1 MKSTGVVRRLD
12 ELGRITLPID
22 ARRALHI
29 DLRDQIDIS
38 VDNDRII
45 LKKSNPSCVFTG
57 RTRNL
62 IEYKGKYV
70 SKDAI
75 VELAK
80 LAGLI
85 EE

>member
-29 DLRDQIDIS
+29 DLRDEIDIS
-38 VDNDRII
+38 VENDKII
-45 LKKSNPSCVFTG
+45 LKKNNPSCVFTG
-57 RTRNL
+57 KTRNL
-62 IEYKGKYV
+62 IEYKGKFV
-70 SKDAI
+70 NKDTV

-85 EE
+85 E